1 MSETEGKASVTCL
14 LAIAEAMAARL
25 EDEDEE
31 LRAKVKRQAA
41 ELTSMR
47 EALEQRNID
56 IRCYKMKES
65 RYVLENV
72 KLRELAENLLMG
84 FVYLETER
92 EQQKCI
98 VRALDLRR
106 ELDVLPM
113 EKFDARELGIEVCE

>member
-25 EDEDEE
+25 EDEE